1 MDSQFTPSSFPNQ
14 LTMKT
19 HASLILALVAISNLH
34 AALPTDEAG
43 AIAYLT
49 EKGVTITK
57 NAEGHA
63 ASLKAPGKPALTAE
77 EYALIGQLTSLE
89 QMGMDG
95 APLADG
101 EWAFLKSLPKLK
113 QLAIYH
119 SAGFGSLEPF
129 SGLPVESLTI
139 GGCVGLRNLNRSD
152 KAKLRDALT
161 TLHDLP
167 NLTKGSWYHSPLAPD
182 DTHLAHI
189 AAQFPKLTDLR
200 LDFDATAGTQTSI
213 TPAGLAALQ
222 KLPLTV
228 LRVESVQSFTAEHF
242 QAIAGIKTLRTLTVD
257 SRKTLTTLTVDSR
270 KQPAN
275 EAAIAAFKQARPDVE
290 VAVSQPGDKFPPQVK
305 KK

>member
-1 MDSQFTPSSFPNQ
+1 
-14 LTMKT
+14 MKQS
-19 HASLILALVAISNLH
+19 AFALLLVAAATLH

-49 EKGVTITK
+49 GKGVEITK
-57 NAEGHA
+57 SADGKATRLMVKDGGKLA
-63 ASLKAPGKPALTAE
+63 AADF
-77 EYALIGQLTSLE
+77 ALIGKLTSLE
-89 QMGMDG
+89 QMGING

-101 EWAFLKSLPKLK
+101 EWGFLKSLPKLK
-113 QLAIYH
+113 QLSIWH
-119 SAGFGSLEPF
+119 CAGFGSLEPF

-139 GGCVGLRNLNRSD
+139 GGCMGLRD
-152 KAKLRDALT
+152 KNKGNPEKLRHALK
-161 TLHDLP
+161 TLHDLR
-167 NLTKGSWYHSPLAPD
+167 NLTKGNWYHSPLAPD

-200 LDFDATAGTQTSI
+200 LDFAAPAGSQTSI

-228 LRVESVQSFTAEHF
+228 LGLESAQSFTAGHF
-242 QAIAGIKTLRTLTVD
+242 QAIAGIKSLKTLTVD
-257 SRKTLTTLTVDSR
+257 AR

-275 EAAIAAFKQARPDVE
+275 EDAIAAFKQARPDVE
-290 VAVSQPGDKFPPQVK
+290 VAVSQPGDKGPPQVK

>member
-1 MDSQFTPSSFPNQ
+1 
-14 LTMKT
+14 MKT
-19 HASLILALVAISNLH
+19 TTLSLLMALTASTLH

-49 EKGVTITK
+49 ERGVTITK

-63 ASLKAPGKPALTAE
+63 VNLKAPGKPALTAE

-89 QMGMDG
+89 QMGING
-95 APLADG
+95 APLGDG

-113 QLAIYH
+113 QLAIWH
-119 SAGFGSLEPF
+119 SGKFGSLENF
-129 SGLPVESLTI
+129 SGLPVESLTV
-139 GGCVGLRNLNRSD
+139 GGCMGLRDLNRSD
-152 KAKLRDALT
+152 KTKLRNAIT

-167 NLTKGSWYHSPLAPD
+167 NLTKGNWYHSPLAPD
-182 DTHLAHI
+182 DSHLAHI

-200 LDFDATAGTQTSI
+200 LDFAAPAGTQTSI

-228 LRVESVQSFTAEHF
+228 LGVESAQSFTAAHF
-242 QAIAGIKTLRTLTVD
+242 QSIAGIKSLKTLTVD
-257 SRKTLTTLTVDSR
+257 AR

-275 EAAIAAFKQARPDVE
+275 EDAITAFKKARPDVQ
-290 VAVSQPGDKFPPQVK
+290 VAVSQPGDKGPPQVK

>member
-1 MDSQFTPSSFPNQ
+1 MNF
-14 LTMKT
+14 MKT
-19 HASLILALVAISNLH
+19 TTLSLLMALTASTLH

-89 QMGMDG
+89 QMGING

-101 EWAFLKSLPKLK
+101 EWGFLKSLPKLK
-113 QLAIYH
+113 QLAIWH

-139 GGCVGLRNLNRSD
+139 GGCMGLRDLNRSD
-152 KAKLRDALT
+152 KTKLRNALT

-167 NLTKGSWYHSPLAPD
+167 NLTKGNWYHSPLAPD
-182 DTHLAHI
+182 DTHLTHI

-200 LDFDATAGTQTSI
+200 LDFAAPAGTQTSI

-228 LRVESVQSFTAEHF
+228 LGLESVKTFTAAHF
-242 QAIAGIKTLRTLTVD
+242 QAIAGIKSL
-257 SRKTLTTLTVDSR
+257 KTLTVDSR

-275 EAAIAAFKQARPDVE
+275 EDAIAAFKQARPDVE
-290 VAVSQPGDKFPPQVK
+290 VAVSQPGDKGPPQVK

>member
-1 MDSQFTPSSFPNQ
+1 
-14 LTMKT
+14 MKT
-19 HASLILALVAISNLH
+19 TTLSLLMALTASTLH

-89 QMGMDG
+89 QMGING

-101 EWAFLKSLPKLK
+101 EWGFLKSLPKLK
-113 QLAIYH
+113 QLAIWH

-139 GGCVGLRNLNRSD
+139 GGCMGLRDLNRSA
-152 KAKLRDALT
+152 KTKLRNALT

-167 NLTKGSWYHSPLAPD
+167 NLTKGNWYHSPLVPD

-200 LDFDATAGTQTSI
+200 LDFAAPAMPMTGTPGKPGAGG
-213 TPAGLAALQ
+213 AGGPFQQRDTNHDGKLTRDELPAALFERLDAD
-222 KLPLTV
+222 KNGFVSEAELTA
-228 LRVESVQSFTAEHF
+228 L
-242 QAIAGIKTLRTLTVD
+242 
-257 SRKTLTTLTVDSR
+257 R
-270 KQPAN
+270 KQ
-275 EAAIAAFKQARPDVE
+275 K
-290 VAVSQPGDKFPPQVK
+290 
-305 KK
+305 

>member
-1 MDSQFTPSSFPNQ
+1 
-14 LTMKT
+14 MKQS
-19 HASLILALVAISNLH
+19 AFALLLVAAATLH

-49 EKGVTITK
+49 GKGVEITK
-57 NAEGHA
+57 TADGKATRLMVKDGGKLA
-63 ASLKAPGKPALTAE
+63 AADF
-77 EYALIGQLTSLE
+77 ALIGKLTSLE
-89 QMGMDG
+89 QMGING

-101 EWAFLKSLPKLK
+101 EWGFLKSLPKLK
-113 QLAIYH
+113 QLSIWH
-119 SAGFGSLEPF
+119 CAGFGSLEPF

-139 GGCVGLRNLNRSD
+139 GGCMGLRD
-152 KAKLRDALT
+152 KNKGNPEKLRHALK
-161 TLHDLP
+161 TLHDLR
-167 NLTKGSWYHSPLAPD
+167 NLTKGNWYHSPLAPD

-200 LDFDATAGTQTSI
+200 LDFAAPAGSQTSI

-228 LRVESVQSFTAEHF
+228 LGLESAQSFTAGHF
-242 QAIAGIKTLRTLTVD
+242 HALAGIKSLKTLTVD
-257 SRKTLTTLTVDSR
+257 AR

-275 EAAIAAFKQARPDVE
+275 EDAIAAFKKARPDVE
-290 VAVSQPGDKFPPQVK
+290 VAVSQSGDKGPPQVK

>member
-1 MDSQFTPSSFPNQ
+1 MNF
-14 LTMKT
+14 MKT
-19 HASLILALVAISNLH
+19 TTLSLLMALTASTLH

-49 EKGVTITK
+49 ERGVTITK

-63 ASLKAPGKPALTAE
+63 VNLKAPGKPALTAE

-89 QMGMDG
+89 QMGING
-95 APLADG
+95 APLGDG

-113 QLAIYH
+113 QLAIWH
-119 SAGFGSLEPF
+119 SGKFGSLENF
-129 SGLPVESLTI
+129 SGLPVESLTV
-139 GGCVGLRNLNRSD
+139 GGCMGLRDLNRSD
-152 KAKLRDALT
+152 KTKLRNAIT

-167 NLTKGSWYHSPLAPD
+167 NLTKGNWYHSPLAPD
-182 DTHLAHI
+182 DSHLAHI

-200 LDFDATAGTQTSI
+200 LDFAAPAGTQTSI

-228 LRVESVQSFTAEHF
+228 LGVESAQSFTAAHF
-242 QAIAGIKTLRTLTVD
+242 QSIAGIKSLKTLTVD
-257 SRKTLTTLTVDSR
+257 AR

-275 EAAIAAFKQARPDVE
+275 EDAITAFKKARPDVQ
-290 VAVSQPGDKFPPQVK
+290 VAVSQPGDKGPPQVK